1 MLPKRKEEQYSMLSQ
16 TAMYA
21 IKAMGFIANYGGD
34 TPVLSRTISEQM
46 DIPQNFLSKIMNR
59 LVQEGYLKS
68 IRGTNGGFI
77 LEHDPNS
84 ISLKEI
90 AGLFMNL
97 DDLKRCFLGL
107 QECDGSCSLH
117 KQWVPIAERFERML
131 ENTSIKK
138 VKIKNPD
145 VLKKLEV

>member
-1 MLPKRKEEQYSMLSQ
+1 MLSQ

-21 IKAMGFIANYGGD
+21 IKAMGFIANHGGD
-34 TPVLSRTISEQM
+34 NPVLSRTISGQM

-77 LEHDPNS
+77 LELDPDS

-97 DDLKRCFLGL
+97 DDLRRCFLGL

-117 KQWVPIAERFERML
+117 RQWTPIVERFEKML

-138 VKIKNPD
+138 ITIPNKNFH
-145 VLKKLEV
+145 ESINI